1 MEALIADVKRL
12 RDDVDRIMRTLM
24 GSDVTLP
31 KSLYSLIGHVNEVE
45 KDAAEL
51 NAFIASQPK

>member
-1 MEALIADVKRL
+1 METLIADVKKL
-12 RDDVDRIMRTLM
+12 REDVDRVMHGLM
-24 GSDVTLP
+24 SEDVTLP

-51 NAFIASQPK
+51 KAFITSRPK